1 MSVGRRPKNSDANAT
16 VKFSRHVPGSAN
28 RPRDSW
34 RVKRI
39 LLSVV
44 AACLLLTAFLVQRV
58 NTTMG
63 RMERQ
68 ETINRQL
75 GLLDDLLQDMLN
87 AETGQRGFLLTNRV
101 AYLEPYKLAVG
112 RLGGK
117 LDLLRAS
124 ESSGTASHQRLVRLG
139 KLIELKLGELE
150 TTVRLLNEG
159 QQAQALELVQSDLG
173 KLYMDEARVVLGEMS
188 AGLLAERAILA
199 AQIARAAAHLRL
211 LMIFGAAALLAAAAL
226 AVWVLWRTLNVNAK
240 LLRRLEDEATH
251 DPLTGL
257 PNRRY
262 LSEWLTQNMAVAARG
277 NTTVGVFFIDLDG
290 FKAINDRSG
299 HDAGDRV
306 LQAVAG
312 SMRGMLRQSDFV
324 ARLGGDEFAVI
335 TIDRVGDSSLVRLGE
350 RLIDGIAA
358 LDLGPDATPGQL
370 GASVGIAIFPSHGDS
385 AEQLIDAADRA
396 MYTAKR
402 RGKGQVRLAS
412 GA

>member
-1 MSVGRRPKNSDANAT
+1 M
-16 VKFSRHVPGSAN
+16 KFSRHVPGSAN
-28 RPRDSW
+28 GPRNSW

-39 LLSVV
+39 LPGVV
-44 AACLLLTAFLVQRV
+44 VACLLLAAFLVQRV
-58 NTTMG
+58 NTTMD
-63 RMERQ
+63 RMQRQ

-87 AETGQRGFLLTNRV
+87 AETGQRGFLLTNRM
-101 AYLEPYKLAVG
+101 AYLEPYRLAVG
-112 RLGGK
+112 RLRGN
-117 LDLLRAS
+117 LDQLRAS
-124 ESSGTASHQRLVRLG
+124 GSSDTASQHRLTRLD
-139 KLIELKLGELE
+139 KLIELKLGELDS
-150 TTVRLLNEG
+150 TLRLLNEG
-159 QQAQALELVQSDLG
+159 KAAQALELLHSDLG

-188 AGLLAERAILA
+188 AGLIAERSILA
-199 AQIARAAAHLRL
+199 AQIARSAAHLRL
-211 LMIFGAAALLAAAAL
+211 LTIFGAGALLAAAAL
-226 AVWVLWRTLNVNAK
+226 AVWLLWRSLDVNAK

-312 SMRGMLRQSDFV
+312 NMRGMLRQSDFI

-350 RLIDGIAA
+350 RLIEGISA
-358 LDLGPDATPGQL
+358 LDLRPDAPPGGL
-370 GASVGIAIFPSHGDS
+370 GASVGIAVFPSDGGS

-396 MYTAKR
+396 MYAAKR

-412 GA
+412 EP